1 VSAGP
6 GAAGDPSIIRITGGL
21 PSDEEIAALTA
32 VLTGA
37 LDELAGD
44 DRRRQRLAPSAWE
57 RSQRAVRTP
66 LTPGTWQTFGA

>member
-1 VSAGP
+1 MTEGT
-6 GAAGDPSIIRITGGL
+6 IKITGGH

-32 VLTGA
+32 VLTEA
-37 LDELAGD
+37 LDELAGE
-44 DRRRQRLAPSAWE
+44 DRRRQRLMPSAWE

>member
-1 VSAGP
+1 MN
-6 GAAGDPSIIRITGGL
+6 AADGTIKITGGH

-32 VLTGA
+32 VLTEA

-44 DRRRQRLAPSAWE
+44 DRRRQRLVPSAWE

-66 LTPGTWQTFGA
+66 LTPGTWQTFGD

>member
-1 VSAGP
+1 MN
-6 GAAGDPSIIRITGGL
+6 AAEGTIKITGGR

-32 VLTGA
+32 VLTAA

-44 DRRRQRLAPSAWE
+44 HRRRQRLTPSAWE